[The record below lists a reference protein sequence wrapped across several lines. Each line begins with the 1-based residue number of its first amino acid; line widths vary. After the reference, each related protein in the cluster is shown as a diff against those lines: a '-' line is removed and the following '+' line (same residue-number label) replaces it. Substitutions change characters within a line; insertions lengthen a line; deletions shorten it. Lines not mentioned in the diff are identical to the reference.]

1 LFEQAHLDP
10 AKPPT
15 HWDEVIDQAQRLTR
29 RDSHGSLRVAGLA
42 IPTDGSEDQIGFFL
56 TTMHQFGGP
65 ALLSGDRTKA
75 TFNNEFGVKALQLMV
90 DLQHKYGIA
99 PPPPAT
105 QASNE
110 SGFDAGRIAMII
122 DGKWG
127 VQSAHQYA
135 PGIPLGIAQ
144 WPYPRGGRPG
154 NYVTVGAYMIYKHCQ
169 HPDQAYTFIKWMTG
183 TQAENARMRNY
194 NVSPRRDAL
203 SDPQIRALESKI
215 LTIGTER
222 FVPQGVTLPYT
233 TKMAQ
238 ILTTLGPE
246 LQAAVL
252 KTKTVARAL
261 KDAESKVN
269 AILASQ
275 L

>member
-1 LFEQAHLDP
+1 M
-10 AKPPT
+10 
-15 HWDEVIDQAQRLTR
+15 R
-29 RDSHGSLRVAGLA
+29 
-42 IPTDGSEDQIGFFL
+42 
-56 TTMHQFGGP
+56 
-65 ALLSGDRTKA
+65 
-75 TFNNEFGVKALQLMV
+75 N
-90 DLQHKYGIA
+90 
-99 PPPPAT
+99 
-105 QASNE
+105 
-110 SGFDAGRIAMII
+110 
-122 DGKWG
+122 
-127 VQSAHQYA
+127 QYA

-154 NYVTVGAYMIYKHCQ
+154 NYVTVGAHVIYKHCQ

-183 TQAENARMRNY
+183 TQAENARMLNY

-215 LTIGTER
+215 LTIGTVR

-238 ILTTLGPE
+238 VLTALGPE